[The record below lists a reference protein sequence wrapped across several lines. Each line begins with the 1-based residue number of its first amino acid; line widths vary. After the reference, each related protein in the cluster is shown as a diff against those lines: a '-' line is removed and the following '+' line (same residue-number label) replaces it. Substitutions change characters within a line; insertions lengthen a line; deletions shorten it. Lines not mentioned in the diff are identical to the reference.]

1 MSTNTLSKW
10 VPVINT
16 AMKSQKNFSVK
27 MASRY
32 LTTLEDQK
40 VVAVQEVEELA

>member
-1 MSTNTLSKW
+1 MGAGDQYGYEEPEK
-10 VPVINT
+10 
-16 AMKSQKNFSVK
+16 FFGK

-40 VVAVQEVEELA
+40 VVAVQEVEGLA